1 MLILKKSADD
11 KIDEKFPSMQRVNG
25 FCCHGFKILLSW
37 LTLKMGLPEEI
48 HNSQGYCMLSLL
60 KILLLFRMLLY
71 SPQHRPYIAAA
82 FASALLKHFLEIMA
96 IS

>member
-11 KIDEKFPSMQRVNG
+11 KNDEKFPSMQRVNG

-37 LTLKMGLPEEI
+37 LTLKMGLPEVK

-60 KILLLFRMLLY
+60 EILLLFRMLLY
-71 SPQHRPYIAAA
+71 PPQHRPYSVCIR
-82 FASALLKHFLEIMA
+82 IC
-96 IS
+96 IT